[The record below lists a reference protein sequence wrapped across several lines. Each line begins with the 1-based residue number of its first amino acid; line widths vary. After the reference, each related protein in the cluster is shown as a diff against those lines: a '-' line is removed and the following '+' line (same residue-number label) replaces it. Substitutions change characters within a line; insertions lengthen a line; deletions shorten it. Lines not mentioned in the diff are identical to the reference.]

1 MKKSITT
8 YCSSI
13 NRRSF
18 LKISTCGSIT
28 SAITLTSTTS
38 HTQNTQPS
46 LLKGRIKQSVSRWC
60 YSKIP
65 LPEFCNAVKSMGL
78 VGIDLLDPEEW
89 QVVKEHG
96 LICTMANG
104 PGSITKGWNDPKNH
118 KQLIENSEKRLREI
132 AQAGLENMIVFSGN
146 RGNIDDKEGL
156 ENCVKGLKEIIPLA
170 EKLGINVIM
179 ELLNSKRDH
188 KDYMCDHTAWG
199 VELVKRIGSPRF
211 KLLYDIYHMQIME
224 GDIIQ
229 TLTNNIQYIGHI
241 HTGGVPGRG
250 DIDETQELNYRR
262 ICEAIAEL
270 GYQGYVAH
278 EFVPKKPDP
287 LESLK
292 RAVEICDV

>member
-1 MKKSITT
+1 MARYGITELI
-8 YCSSI
+8 S
-13 NRRSF
+13 RRDL
-18 LKISTCGSIT
+18 LKLS
-28 SAITLTSTTS
+28 STTAIVS
-38 HTQNTQPS
+38 AMIPQISASQEQDSSTSPTR
-46 LLKGRIKQSVSRWC
+46 GRLKQSVSRWC

-65 LPEFCNAVKSMGL
+65 LPEFCSAVKAMGL

-96 LICTMANG
+96 LVCTMANG
-104 PGSITKGWNDPKNH
+104 PGSIEKGWNDPKNH
-118 KQLIENSEKRLREI
+118 KRLIENSEKRLREI
-132 AQAGLENMIVFSGN
+132 AQAGWQNMIVFSGN

-156 ENCVKGLKEIIPLA
+156 ENCVKGLKEIMPLA
-170 EKLGINVIM
+170 EELGINVIM

-188 KDYMCDHTAWG
+188 KNYMCDRTAWG
-199 VELVKRIGSPRF
+199 VELVKRVGSPRF

-229 TLTNNIQYIGHI
+229 TLTENIQYIGHI

-262 ICEAIAEL
+262 ICEALVEL
-270 GYQGYVAH
+270 GFQGYVAH
-278 EFVPKKPDP
+278 EFVPRKPDP
-287 LESLK
+287 LDSLK